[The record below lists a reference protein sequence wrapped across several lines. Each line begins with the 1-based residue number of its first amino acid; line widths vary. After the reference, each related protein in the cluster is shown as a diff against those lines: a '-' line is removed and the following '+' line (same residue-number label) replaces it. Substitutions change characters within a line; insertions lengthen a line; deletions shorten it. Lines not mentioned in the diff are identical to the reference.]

1 MDEVEK
7 KAILQHFRVS
17 DLHFLNDQQLLP
29 QNMLAQRLQ
38 QRNKSIK
45 LSANNSGK
53 T

>member
-38 QRNKSIK
+38 RNNSIK